1 MINVNVFGL
10 FLAAFILSGL
20 DACWQQE
27 SKLDTKDDEACRE
40 AVTQNPQRD
49 YDECR
54 REAITKRSAPQARQQ
69 GGSSY

>member
-1 MINVNVFGL
+1 MINANVFAL

-20 DACWQQE
+20 DGCWQQE

-40 AVTQNPQRD
+40 AVMQNPQRD

-54 REAITKRSAPQARQQ
+54 REAIAKRGAPQARQQ
-69 GGSSY
+69 GNSY